1 MQVGNP
7 LKSDTVRSRT
17 LCLGRNAAVICPF
30 PFLFAADR
38 AIVGAWEAAF
48 ANIMRALSRAF
59 CCRTDVIAASA
70 VTRALA
76 AWGRAALGI
85 LGRVSLGI
93 LGRVSLATW
102 GREAVA
108 TWGPEAAATWG
119 REALAAWVGEALA
132 TWGREALATWGRAAL
147 TASGRAPAASA

>member
-1 MQVGNP
+1 MLMQVGNP
-7 LKSDTVRSRT
+7 LKSGHRRGRACYKD
-17 LCLGRNAAVICPF
+17 LLGLGRNAVVICPF

-85 LGRVSLGI
+85 W
-93 LGRVSLATW
+93 GRVSLATW

-108 TWGPEAAATWG
+108 TWG
-119 REALAAWVGEALA
+119 REALAAWGGEALA

-147 TASGRAPAASA
+147 TASGRALAASA

>member
-1 MQVGNP
+1 M
-7 LKSDTVRSRT
+7 
-17 LCLGRNAAVICPF
+17 VICPF

-85 LGRVSLGI
+85 W
-93 LGRVSLATW
+93 GRVSLATW
-102 GREAVA
+102 GR
-108 TWGPEAAATWG
+108 AALAACGRALAAWG
-119 REALAAWVGEALA
+119 REALAAC
-132 TWGREALATWGRAAL
+132 GRAL
-147 TASGRAPAASA
+147 AASA